1 MPASIWKI
9 ISPLT
14 TWITSRS
21 ANARKLQNPSV
32 LTVRLPRKSNN
43 GASFLSPWD
52 DLSWEFMEKTNSESN
67 EWRKMVKPL
76 VGVMI
81 SLLSAGVVYLKSHS
95 EISESHDRQVADYAV
110 LKARVISNSE
120 SILQFKA
127 EQNALKQT
135 LSDMRADVSFIRG
148 KMEGTNK

>member
-1 MPASIWKI
+1 M
-9 ISPLT
+9 
-14 TWITSRS
+14 
-21 ANARKLQNPSV
+21 
-32 LTVRLPRKSNN
+32 
-43 GASFLSPWD
+43 D
-52 DLSWEFMEKTNSESN
+52 KTNNESK
-67 EWRKMVKPL
+67 EWRKMLKPL
-76 VGVMI
+76 VSVLI
-81 SLLSAGVVYLKSHS
+81 SLCIAGTAYLKAHS

-148 KMEGTNK
+148 KMEGQNK

>member
-1 MPASIWKI
+1 
-9 ISPLT
+9 
-14 TWITSRS
+14 
-21 ANARKLQNPSV
+21 
-32 LTVRLPRKSNN
+32 
-43 GASFLSPWD
+43 
-52 DLSWEFMEKTNSESN
+52 MECMDKTNRESN

-76 VGVMI
+76 IGVMI
-81 SLLSAGVVYLKSHS
+81 SLCSAGVVYLKSHS

-148 KMEGTNK
+148 KMEGTSK

>member
-1 MPASIWKI
+1 MNK
-9 ISPLT
+9 
-14 TWITSRS
+14 
-21 ANARKLQNPSV
+21 K
-32 LTVRLPRKSNN
+32 
-43 GASFLSPWD
+43 GC
-52 DLSWEFMEKTNSESN
+52 MEHQESM

-76 VGVMI
+76 IGVMI
-81 SLLSAGVVYLKSHS
+81 SLCSAGIVYLKSHS

-148 KMEGTNK
+148 KMEGTSK

>member
-1 MPASIWKI
+1 M
-9 ISPLT
+9 
-14 TWITSRS
+14 
-21 ANARKLQNPSV
+21 
-32 LTVRLPRKSNN
+32 KSNN

-52 DLSWEFMEKTNSESN
+52 DLSWKFMEKTNSESN

-76 VGVMI
+76 IGVMI
-81 SLLSAGVVYLKSHS
+81 SLFSAGVVYLKSHS

-135 LSDMRADVSFIRG
+135 LSDMRSDVSFIRG
-148 KMEGTNK
+148 KMESINK